1 MPMCINTQLNVGV
14 ELCEAPWSSLYV
26 KFSLFQYSVLLTLA
40 ALVST
45 DCQIQLPSSGSQTL
59 LLDPTSLLYELE
71 TLLTVNW
78 SNHRTHVASGCQG
91 TTEPHCLMSSVPQNI
106 MSCSVSMCW
115 LFQAGG

>member
-1 MPMCINTQLNVGV
+1 MPMCINTQLNAGV

-106 MSCSVSMCW
+106 MSCIVSMCW